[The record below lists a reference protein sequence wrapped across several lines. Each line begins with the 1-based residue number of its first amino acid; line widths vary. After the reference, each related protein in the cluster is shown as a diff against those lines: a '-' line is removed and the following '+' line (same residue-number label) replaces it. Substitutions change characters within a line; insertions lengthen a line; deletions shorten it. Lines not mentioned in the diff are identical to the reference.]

1 MQRRSVVI
9 LMDFEKR
16 FAILI
21 DADNISAD
29 YIKFIL
35 DEISNKGVAT
45 YKRIYGDWTKPNLI
59 KWKEILLDY
68 SITPMQQYGYTTG
81 KNSTDSAMIIDAMD
95 ILYSGKVDGFC
106 LATSDSDFT
115 KLASRLREAGMT
127 VIGMGEAKTP
137 RPFISACDEFK
148 FIDKLAAGSRTDE
161 AAKKTQPADQA
172 GAKKSVPVKT
182 HESAKPAHNGKKQ
195 TEEIPVVVKKPTE
208 ETSQTDLPQIK
219 TAIIELFSDN
229 SDDEGWLRVSDIGT
243 MLQKRYADFDTRNF
257 GHKKM
262 VPFLES
268 MQMFDL
274 RKVTDPANTKNPNGQ
289 DAFIKLKN

>member
-1 MQRRSVVI
+1 MNS
-9 LMDFEKR
+9 EKR

-45 YKRIYGDWTKPNLI
+45 YKRIYGDWTKPNLG
-59 KWKEILLDY
+59 KWKDILLDY
-68 SITPMQQYGYTTG
+68 SISPMQQYGYTTG

-95 ILYSGKVDGFC
+95 ILYTEKVDGFC

-148 FIDKLAAGSRTDE
+148 FIDKLAAASRAE
-161 AAKKTQPADQA
+161 ELPKKPSPSPESA
-172 GAKKSVPVKT
+172 GTKKSRQVQKAAEQPKQVQ
-182 HESAKPAHNGKKQ
+182 NGKKSA
-195 TEEIPVVVKKPTE
+195 EESAQAEKKPAE
-208 ETSQTDLPQIK
+208 ETSQTDLAQIK
-219 TAIIELFSDN
+219 TEIIELFSGN
-229 SDDEGWLRVSDIGT
+229 SDEEGWLRVSDIGT

-268 MQMFDL
+268 MNLFEI

-289 DAFIKLKN
+289 DAFIKLKG